1 MFKRLSNYI
10 KNKGLCFSMQSKNK
24 RVTISICSDLDAARI
39 ETPYT
44 NKLVE
49 MDNII
54 PALSEAYTAARR
66 ESDSEVM
73 EEIHS
78 VRQVIQKAY
87 A

>member
-1 MFKRLSNYI
+1 
-10 KNKGLCFSMQSKNK
+10 
-24 RVTISICSDLDAARI
+24 
-39 ETPYT
+39 
-44 NKLVE
+44 

>member
-10 KNKGLCFSMQSKNK
+10 KNKGLCFSMQSKGK
-24 RVTISICSDLDAARI
+24 RVTISICSDLDAARVQ
-39 ETPYT
+39 TPYT
-44 NKLVE
+44 NKLVD
-49 MDNII
+49 MNDII
-54 PALSEAYTAARR
+54 PTLSEAYTAARR

>member
-1 MFKRLSNYI
+1 
-10 KNKGLCFSMQSKNK
+10 MQSKGK

-44 NKLVE
+44 NKLVD

-54 PALSEAYTAARR
+54 SALSEAYTAARR
-66 ESDSEVM
+66 ESDSKVM

-87 A
+87 V

>member
-1 MFKRLSNYI
+1 
-10 KNKGLCFSMQSKNK
+10 MQSKGK

-39 ETPYT
+39 ETPYI
-44 NKLVE
+44 NKLVD

-54 PALSEAYTAARR
+54 PALSEAYTVARR

>member
-1 MFKRLSNYI
+1 
-10 KNKGLCFSMQSKNK
+10 MQSKGK
-24 RVTISICSDLDAARI
+24 RVTISICSDLDAARVQ
-39 ETPYT
+39 TPYT

-49 MDNII
+49 MDDII
-54 PALSEAYTAARR
+54 STLSEAYTAARR

>member
-1 MFKRLSNYI
+1 
-10 KNKGLCFSMQSKNK
+10 MQSKGK

-44 NKLVE
+44 NELVD

-87 A
+87 V

>member
-1 MFKRLSNYI
+1 
-10 KNKGLCFSMQSKNK
+10 MQSKGE
-24 RVTISICSDLDAARI
+24 RVTISICSDLDAARVK
-39 ETPYT
+39 TPYT

-49 MDNII
+49 MDDII
-54 PALSEAYTAARR
+54 PALSEAYTAARN

-78 VRQVIQKAY
+78 VRQVIAKAY

>member
-10 KNKGLCFSMQSKNK
+10 KNKGLCFSMQSKGK
-24 RVTISICSDLDAARI
+24 RVTVSICSDLDAARI
-39 ETPYT
+39 KTPYT

-49 MDNII
+49 MDDII
-54 PALSEAYTAARR
+54 SALSEAYTAARR
-66 ESDSEVM
+66 ESDSEIM